1 MLSNKHFNVQL
12 LCLTFLLSASLIHA
26 QEICK
31 PHTQEICRPP
41 QVSAGIP
48 GVCNVWTSDPE
59 LAKHVSRIHFTTTK
73 THESLQQLQAT
84 VARQRTSRR
93 LNFLLSTA
101 LLLETAYIIDKE
113 DPNGIATTL
122 KKQWNE
128 LCKALQSN
136 KE

>member
-1 MLSNKHFNVQL
+1 MLSKKYFSAQL

-26 QEICK
+26 QEIC
-31 PHTQEICRPP
+31 RPP
-41 QVSAGIP
+41 LPVGVP
-48 GVCNVWTSDPE
+48 GVCNAWTSDPE
-59 LAKHVSRIHFTTTK
+59 LAKHVTMIERTIKT

-84 VARQRTSRR
+84 VIRQRGSRR

-113 DPNGIATTL
+113 DPNSIATMV

-128 LCKALQSN
+128 ICAAIQSTT
-136 KE
+136 KGS